1 MKKLGVIFTL
11 IISAFNIH
19 SSIAQNLEEQIRIE
33 IDKYNGE
40 NFYAKK
46 ALECLENKDYYN
58 LSAKLANL
66 KADSTLIYKSLRK
79 ALATKHV
86 FTCQSLLNTEYLE
99 HTKKWGTPL
108 YSLDTEKYIQF
119 CDFCRKTLD
128 VPYDPGKGEENNRPF
143 ELKFENVSLYE
154 LSIIIRERDQ
164 LIRQL
169 KNKDQMI
176 DIDQENFMA
185 IEFIL
190 SKIQDITNKD
200 QLREI
205 ISNIQI
211 AMHHQPDV
219 KIRNRYKDH
228 IINCECID
236 LQFVNGAFQY
246 RTDKISS
253 GMYNKEK

>member
-1 MKKLGVIFTL
+1 M
-11 IISAFNIH
+11 
-19 SSIAQNLEEQIRIE
+19 
-33 IDKYNGE
+33 
-40 NFYAKK
+40 
-46 ALECLENKDYYN
+46 
-58 LSAKLANL
+58 
-66 KADSTLIYKSLRK
+66 
-79 ALATKHV
+79 
-86 FTCQSLLNTEYLE
+86 
-99 HTKKWGTPL
+99 
-108 YSLDTEKYIQF
+108 
-119 CDFCRKTLD
+119 
-128 VPYDPGKGEENNRPF
+128 PYDPGKGEENNRPF

-154 LSIIIRERDQ
+154 LSIIIRERNQ

-176 DIDQENFMA
+176 DIDQENFLA

-236 LQFVNGAFQY
+236 LRFVNGAFQY